1 MKKDIENFDK
11 VIKTVE
17 ENPEGLK
24 DDTIKKLKEITGLL
38 KADAQRKKRLAQL
51 LSDRGNKN

>member
-51 LSDRGNKN
+51 LSDRGNRN